1 MVNRIKEFI
10 EFYLK
15 EMEIEFSCKGLSAQE
30 YFEQYGIDEQL
41 KNKTSCEFNYSGDYL
56 EFILKRSF
64 ELGYLT
70 NPDESVLLQV
80 EKDLQAE
87 IDKGSFNKYNGPIA
101 ESSADLD

>member
-1 MVNRIKEFI
+1 MVDRIKEFI

-15 EMEIEFSCKGLSAQE
+15 EMIIEFSCKGLSAQE
-30 YFEQYGIDEQL
+30 YFEQYGIDEQA

-70 NPDESVLLQV
+70 NPDDIILLQV
-80 EKDLQAE
+80 DKELQE
-87 IDKGSFNKYNGPIA
+87 IQFDDTYNGPIA